1 MVEQK
6 DKSNMN
12 DKVYFV
18 INTDSPAGLGTEFI
32 LT

>member
-1 MVEQK
+1 MVEHK

-12 DKVYFV
+12 GKVHFV
-18 INTDSPAGLGTEFI
+18 INTDSPVGLGTEFI